1 MGINIFIREEFIV
14 NKLNVDVL
22 VKELGVDSLVYLSLE
37 GLKIVV

>member
-1 MGINIFIREEFIV
+1 MGINISIREEFIV